1 MPEGLLRRPFS
12 VYKRNGARKPTL
24 TILLRAIDIR
34 GYEA

>member
-12 VYKRNGARKPTL
+12 VYKENGARKLTL
-24 TILLRAIDIR
+24 TNLLPPIDIR